1 MKTMMNIRTTMLV
14 VMMALAGTT
23 AFAQHRHHSHM
34 RPYAYRPAMA
44 IVVNRPAVTTRI
56 NNRLSKNDRMDMA
69 LAYLKSHKS
78 LSIYKYSKMPGLPNA
93 TAEAAYVALMLVI
106 NMNISKTSPTTIND
120 VDQAFSRLSI
130 DDQAY
135 LLDIHQN
142 DVFIT
147 E

>member
-1 MKTMMNIRTTMLV
+1 
-14 VMMALAGTT
+14 
-23 AFAQHRHHSHM
+23 
-34 RPYAYRPAMA
+34 MA
-44 IVVNRPAVTTRI
+44 IVVNRPAVTTRV

-69 LAYLKSHKS
+69 LAYLKNHKS
-78 LSIYKYSKMPGLPNA
+78 LSIYKYSQMPGLPNA

-135 LLDIHQN
+135 LLDIHQD